1 MYKIYTFI
9 FVSFLFSCGMKLNYL
24 GTSYA
29 PTENVDVYVDQNAI
43 KKSYTIVGK
52 GYAEGISISKKGYE
66 IMQKKAILK
75 AKEKGADAILFQD
88 HYIIDNNLRMH
99 QGISGTD
106 STGSASINLHNATV
120 SPVVNSKPE
129 ILFLKYN

>member
-1 MYKIYTFI
+1 MYKIYLLI
-9 FVSFLFSCGMKLNYL
+9 LVSFLFSCGMRLNYL
-24 GTSYA
+24 GTSSS

-52 GYAEGISISKKGYE
+52 GYVEGISVSKKSIE
-66 IMQKKAILK
+66 IMQKKAIRK

-88 HYIIDNNLRMH
+88 HYIIDNNPAIA
-99 QGISGTD
+99 GIARTD
-106 STGSASINLHNATV
+106 STGSALINIQNTRV
-120 SPVVNSKPE
+120 SPVVSSKTD